1 MLVMRVLQ
9 GETIRSDIRDGNE
22 TGFERIVRNIFAT
35 FESSNGIDPHTC
47 VKKRKSTDIITS
59 LKFISQKW
67 IKIEPFYPWE
77 RRQFHHKSHKYFVR
91 EGGIP
96 SLKLKTIKVCTCMYG
111 YAKF

>member
-59 LKFISQKW
+59 LKFISQKMD
-67 IKIEPFYPWE
+67 KKLNPFILGKGDNSITNHINTLSGKVGYP
-77 RRQFHHKSHKYFVR
+77 
-91 EGGIP
+91 P
-96 SLKLKTIKVCTCMYG
+96 
-111 YAKF
+111 